1 MKTIDRYT
9 LCFAAL
15 LMCLAAGCSSAPK
28 QDPVAFTEAALAA
41 TAPGQM
47 HLIEKGSPVEQAAI
61 ERFKRYN
68 GDFSKS
74 NIVNN
79 TKVVYAA
86 DVYFR
91 DPFKEIHGEPE
102 FEAYL
107 LRGADAVS
115 EYSMDWKD
123 VSESHGDYYFRWIMS
138 VKLKRDSKD
147 KPAGR
152 TTGISHVRFG
162 ADGKVVFHQD
172 YFDGAAFLYE
182 KIPVLGTA
190 IRAIKKRL

>member
-1 MKTIDRYT
+1 MKTTRLSSI
-9 LCFAAL
+9 FIAAL
-15 LMCLAAGCSSAPK
+15 LACLAPGCSSTPK
-28 QDPVAFTEAALAA
+28 NDPVAFTESALAA
-41 TAPGQM
+41 TSPAQM
-47 HLIEKGSPVEQAAI
+47 HLIEKGSPAEQKAI
-61 ERFKRYN
+61 EQFERYN

-86 DVYFR
+86 DIYFR

-107 LRGADAVS
+107 LRGADNVT
-115 EYSMDWKD
+115 EFSMEWKN
-123 VSESHGDYYFRWIMS
+123 VSESQGDYYFRWIMTL
-138 VKLKRDSKD
+138 KIKRDSQD
-147 KPAGR
+147 KPASR

-190 IRAIKKRL
+190 IRAIKKRM